1 MDKRRIKVRLS
12 DTDTGLILNE
22 TSYDLNLWFANNRK
36 VLYEC
41 LRLFIDQLRSTDGYF
56 SIEFNTFKDE
66 VREGV
71 LPF

>member
-22 TSYDLNLWFANNRK
+22 TSYDLNLWFVNNRK
-36 VLYEC
+36 VLHEC

-56 SIEFNTFKDE
+56 SIEFNTFKDD